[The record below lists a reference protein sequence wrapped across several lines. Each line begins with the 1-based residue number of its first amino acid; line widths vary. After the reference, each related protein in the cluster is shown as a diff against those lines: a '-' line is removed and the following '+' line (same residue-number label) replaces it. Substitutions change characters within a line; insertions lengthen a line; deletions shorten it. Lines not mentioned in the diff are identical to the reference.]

1 MTPHAGQHVKCILRN
16 GAIAEGI
23 VEEWFANVVQLRSL
37 HDDSILIITHPT
49 EDIMLIKIMPE
60 QALDEVEE
68 VSPTPIP
75 WEHEEKANYG
85 TKELRQEFRERLYG
99 PQDLDEQFKAA
110 AEATD
115 PHDIDSVKSLAEL
128 RIELNK
134 QERRI
139 IAEKLKE
146 HRPNAAPY
154 KPSTTPYHYP
164 SVVTKSKSAYQPGRI
179 PNGPPRSPKKSST

>member
-1 MTPHAGQHVKCILRN
+1 MTPQTGQHVKCILRN

-23 VEEWFANVVQLRSL
+23 VEEWFANTVQLRSL
-37 HDDSILIITHPT
+37 DGESILIITHPA
-49 EDIMLIKIMPE
+49 EDIMLIKII
-60 QALDEVEE
+60 LDKAKEIEADPDPGPTLEE
-68 VSPTPIP
+68 VRDFESQF
-75 WEHEEKANYG
+75 
-85 TKELRQEFRERLYG
+85 QE
-99 PQDLDEQFKAA
+99 AA
-110 AEATD
+110 DATD
-115 PHDIDSVKSLAEL
+115 PHDIDQVKSLAQL

-146 HRPNAAPY
+146 HRPSGSLY
-154 KPSTTPYHYP
+154 KPNTTPYHYP